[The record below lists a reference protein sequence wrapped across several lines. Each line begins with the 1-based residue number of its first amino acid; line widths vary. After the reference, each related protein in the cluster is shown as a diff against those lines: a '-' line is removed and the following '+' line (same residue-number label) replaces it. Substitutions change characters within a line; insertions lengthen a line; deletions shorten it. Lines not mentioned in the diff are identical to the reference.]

1 VSIANA
7 LSELKE
13 VNQDLVAIQRVEA
26 ITGEHQAVARIK
38 AQARITR
45 ALEELA
51 QLPLFLKPQTKGQ
64 PPCPENASTTVS
76 PRGSSKAKEPGS

>member
-1 VSIANA
+1 
-7 LSELKE
+7 

-51 QLPLFLKPQTKGQ
+51 QLPLFLKPQPKGETK
-64 PPCPENASTTVS
+64 PCPENASATGTDPTAS
-76 PRGSSKAKEPGS
+76 EYSAPAQDKKKSS